1 MIENLTAI
9 SINAYQ
15 FLLPF
20 ASIAAVIA
28 VVILIPMAFF
38 KATRRASGKGF
49 FFLSFLFG
57 ITTWLLG
64 AAVTL
69 IAWGWWGVI
78 IGIFLLGI
86 GVVPIGILAAFI
98 SLDEPSLGIS
108 LIVMTVIVM
117 AARFGG
123 AVLIEKSYAK

>member
-1 MIENLTAI
+1 MIEKIVEA

-28 VVILIPMAFF
+28 VVVLVPMAFF
-38 KATRRASGKGF
+38 RSTRRASGKGF

-78 IGIFLLGI
+78 IGTFLFGV
-86 GVVPIGILAAFI
+86 GVVPIGILAAFV
-98 SLDEPSLGIS
+98 SLNEPELGVS
-108 LIVMTVIVM
+108 LIVMTLIVM
-117 AARFGG
+117 ASRFGG
-123 AVLIEKSYAK
+123 AVLIEKSE